1 MWIALVSA
9 MVVMPVLA
17 GILLLGIRLNS
28 GMPDDS
34 GPPHIGL

>member
-9 MVVMPVLA
+9 MLLPILA
-17 GILLLGIRLNS
+17 GALLLRMRLDN

-34 GPPHIGL
+34 GPPHVGL